1 MWKMS
6 SPGAAEPSNRTVG
19 LRSRA
24 GKPANLTLRYCPG
37 RMVDRRIEQHRH
49 FHDVGCERG
58 DAGHQSGAFG
68 DFGDVLE
75 RDRRVADD
83 LGLAGEHGALVGGA
97 LVVDL
102 TAHDGH
108 AAGFA
113 LPRAAVVRNRDPAGE
128 AGVDERLAR
137 DWP

>member
-6 SPGAAEPSNRTVG
+6 SPGAAVPSKRTVG

-37 RMVDRRIEQHRH
+37 RMSTGVSSSHRH
-49 FHDVGCERG
+49 LDDVGGERR
-58 DAGHQSGAFG
+58 DAGHQSGALR

-75 RDRRVADD
+75 RDRRVADH

-97 LVVDL
+97 RSS
-102 TAHDGH
+102 T
-108 AAGFA
+108 
-113 LPRAAVVRNRDPAGE
+113 
-128 AGVDERLAR
+128 
-137 DWP
+137 